1 MEPLLFPQDGRVRPV
16 PETPPTPG
24 AEQIVLSRRSLLI
37 GATLAA
43 AAGVAF
49 ARKPMSIHPAV
60 NKDAFRSWVPKQVGP
75 WRMDAASG
83 IVLPPQDDLSD
94 RLYDNLVTR
103 IYVSPVR
110 PAIMLLM
117 AYNNIQDG
125 VLQVH
130 RPEICYPVGGFE
142 LSNARQGD
150 IEIDQKPVP
159 SSFFTATGAG
169 RIEQVGYFTR
179 VGSSFPR
186 AWSDQ
191 RLSVVKAN
199 LAQEIPDAMMMR
211 VSLLGMEQDQAI
223 VTLSEFSNQF
233 YRKSDIRL
241 QRLLLGPLA

>member
-1 MEPLLFPQDGRVRPV
+1 MRPV

-49 ARKPMSIHPAV
+49 VRQPMPIHPAV

-103 IYVSPVR
+103 IYVSPER

-130 RPEICYPVGGFE
+130 RPETCYPVGGFR
-142 LSNARQGD
+142 LSNARQDD
-150 IEIDQKPVP
+150 IIVGNKPVP
-159 SSFFTATGAG
+159 ANFFTATAPG
-169 RIEQVGYFTR
+169 RVEQVGYFTR
-179 VGSSFPR
+179 IGNSFPR
-186 AWSDQ
+186 SWRDQ
-191 RLSVVKAN
+191 RIIVARAN
-199 LAQEIPDAMMMR
+199 LAQEIPDALMMR
-211 VSLLGMEQDQAI
+211 VSLIEMAQGQAKAF
-223 VTLSEFSNQF
+223 LSEFCNQF
-233 YRKSDIRL
+233 YSNADVRL
-241 QRLLLGPLA
+241 QRLLLGPNT